1 MNAEWLLAFLAF
13 AFATAGTPGPNNLL
27 LAANAANF
35 GLRRTLG
42 AVFGVSLGFA
52 AMIASVGLGL
62 AWVFEAWPPLAIVM
76 KWLGSAWL
84 LYLAW
89 KIFHARPT
97 NMQEKEH
104 AETAS
109 LGFLQMAAFQ
119 WINPKAWSMVLAM
132 MGVHAGQNLGFRA
145 DMLVMAGLFAL
156 VGTITALSWALLG
169 RLLAHVLSAR
179 QMTWLNRLMALLL
192 AASLL
197 PIWL

>member
-62 AWVFEAWPPLAIVM
+62 AWVFEAWPPLATVM

-97 NMQEKEH
+97 AMKEEDR
-104 AETAS
+104 AEAAS

-119 WINPKAWSMVLAM
+119 WVNPKAWSMVLAM

-145 DMLVMAGLFAL
+145 DMLLMAGLFAL